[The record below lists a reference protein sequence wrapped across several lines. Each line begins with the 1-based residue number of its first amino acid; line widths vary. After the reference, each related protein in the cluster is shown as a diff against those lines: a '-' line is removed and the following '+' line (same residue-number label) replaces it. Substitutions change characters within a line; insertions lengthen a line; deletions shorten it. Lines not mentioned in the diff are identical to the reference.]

1 MSTTRWL
8 ETVGIA
14 GKATQLQWRWNFEV
28 YMETGVV
35 TLNVILLT
43 HYVLLMFRFLLV
55 TMLMILQSIFLIKTS
70 ILVLTIAAGCLMRS
84 RNIKNLTCWYP
95 KVAVI
100 LGNVN
105 ILSFLLIDPLSLN
118 FFKKKE
124 KKSNCLN
131 IFLFSRF

>member
-1 MSTTRWL
+1 
-8 ETVGIA
+8 
-14 GKATQLQWRWNFEV
+14 
-28 YMETGVV
+28 METGVV

>member
-1 MSTTRWL
+1 MKFY
-8 ETVGIA
+8 I
-14 GKATQLQWRWNFEV
+14 
-28 YMETGVV
+28 ETGVV

-100 LGNVN
+100 LGNVS

-118 FFKKKE
+118 FFKKKR
-124 KKSNCLN
+124 KKIQLP
-131 IFLFSRF
+131 